1 MWTRMRTR
9 SGAACACLVTATPE
23 PREVWDEGSPVAI
36 APVFRPCL
44 HHVLVSGL
52 VTMKHPPLFPSMGF
66 LGPCFLQAEAEKV
79 EPGSRRPSI
88 FSARAQDEGP
98 RKLRRNRW
106 WTIGV
111 CLKLTLPLL
120 LSCSFFGLVY
130 LRMAQV
136 TEDTHSSSLVTSIMG
151 DRTVRCVCVCELG
164 ATSCET
170 HAAHAV
176 AGSVLPQSQGDT
188 PPSVA

>member
-1 MWTRMRTR
+1 
-9 SGAACACLVTATPE
+9 
-23 PREVWDEGSPVAI
+23 
-36 APVFRPCL
+36 
-44 HHVLVSGL
+44 
-52 VTMKHPPLFPSMGF
+52 MGF
-66 LGPCFLQAEAEKV
+66 LGPRFLQAEAEKL
-79 EPGSRRPSI
+79 EPGSRRPSL

-136 TEDTHSSSLVTSIMG
+136 TEDTYSSSLVTSIMG
-151 DRTVRCVCVCELG
+151 DRTVRCVCV
-164 ATSCET
+164 
-170 HAAHAV
+170 
-176 AGSVLPQSQGDT
+176 
-188 PPSVA
+188 